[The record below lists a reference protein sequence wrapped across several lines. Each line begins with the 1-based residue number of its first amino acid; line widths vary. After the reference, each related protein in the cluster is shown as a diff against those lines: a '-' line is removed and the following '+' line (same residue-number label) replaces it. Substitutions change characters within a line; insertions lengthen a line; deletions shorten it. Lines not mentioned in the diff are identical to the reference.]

1 MFWVASRTRIRSCL
15 WICRYLSASAS
26 SSTSQA
32 PLDQTHPN
40 APLDLDPTLRSLL
53 NDVDM
58 SLVKHKSHHPP
69 RQYRELEAIP
79 ADQSV
84 DNTIAPYDQDLNEDN
99 TSDRRDTRKSPAA
112 LFGSRRIGAIILPF
126 ELQKSIH
133 QLIAGKQNFRRSI
146 CLFHRSSSSLRWTP
160 VTQRCKATFFPF

>member
-1 MFWVASRTRIRSCL
+1 MFWVASRTRIRSVL
-15 WICRYLSASAS
+15 WVCRYS

-69 RQYRELEAIP
+69 REYRELEAIP

-84 DNTIAPYDQDLNEDN
+84 DNTIAPYDQDLN

-112 LFGSRRIGAIILPF
+112 LFGSRRVGAIELPF

-133 QLIAGKQNFRRSI
+133 QLIAGKQNFLQRI
-146 CLFHRSSSSLRWTP
+146 CLFHRSSCSLRWTP